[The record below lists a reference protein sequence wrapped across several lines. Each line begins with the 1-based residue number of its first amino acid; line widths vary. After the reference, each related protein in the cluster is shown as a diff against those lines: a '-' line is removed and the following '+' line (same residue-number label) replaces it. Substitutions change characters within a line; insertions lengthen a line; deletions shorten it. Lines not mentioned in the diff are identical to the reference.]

1 MVQIYQSC
9 PVNPGKVSANT
20 QQPQVVNL
28 NYANQDFWSMKTRL
42 IKFCQERFG
51 PGGTVLPNTF
61 NDFVESDLAIMMI
74 ENFAFLA
81 DLLSFKIDQYANE
94 QGIGTVTQLDNA
106 FRIAQN
112 VGFKPQPPIAASSM
126 WTATIPGTT
135 NSDVE
140 ILTPVPINLVSN
152 NTPLII
158 ELFQADANNEP
169 IFNSPIIIPAGQV
182 INSSV
187 IGLEGTTI
195 TTSFTGNGNPSQT
208 ITLTNN
214 PVIFDS
220 IQVTVDGKTWQEVD
234 SFTDS
239 QPRPEYMVTFDST
252 WTAYVIFGNNRAG
265 LIPSQGSQIVVTYRK
280 GGGTAGNIVT
290 NYANSQLMVSV
301 PGLANSIPVTFIN
314 YTAGSNGYNGDGI
327 EDIRRKLPQWI
338 MTQERVVSGSDYKA
352 FADQFASPYHGT
364 IGKSIAVLR
373 NQGCAGNII
382 DLYILANGTVNGISD
397 LEPANTQ
404 LKNDLI
410 TALNNVKMLTDFVCV
425 KDGVVVY
432 VEISITATLNQL
444 YKKYQNEVQQ
454 NIQNIVAQFF
464 SINNWDYGQ
473 TLKSI
478 DLIKALASV
487 QQIDDVTVTFYL
499 QDNYNSTNP
508 TFNNTVLT
516 EVDVDFYEIIRPSI
530 NVPINIIFI

>member
-1 MVQIYQSC
+1 
-9 PVNPGKVSANT
+9 
-20 QQPQVVNL
+20 
-28 NYANQDFWSMKTRL
+28 
-42 IKFCQERFG
+42 
-51 PGGTVLPNTF
+51 
-61 NDFVESDLAIMMI
+61 
-74 ENFAFLA
+74 
-81 DLLSFKIDQYANE
+81 
-94 QGIGTVTQLDNA
+94 
-106 FRIAQN
+106 
-112 VGFKPQPPIAASSM
+112 
-126 WTATIPGTT
+126 
-135 NSDVE
+135 
-140 ILTPVPINLVSN
+140 
-152 NTPLII
+152 
-158 ELFQADANNEP
+158 
-169 IFNSPIIIPAGQV
+169 
-182 INSSV
+182 
-187 IGLEGTTI
+187 
-195 TTSFTGNGNPSQT
+195 
-208 ITLTNN
+208 
-214 PVIFDS
+214 
-220 IQVTVDGKTWQEVD
+220 
-234 SFTDS
+234 
-239 QPRPEYMVTFDST
+239 
-252 WTAYVIFGNNRAG
+252 
-265 LIPSQGSQIVVTYRK
+265 
-280 GGGTAGNIVT
+280 
-290 NYANSQLMVSV
+290 
-301 PGLANSIPVTFIN
+301 
-314 YTAGSNGYNGDGI
+314 
-327 EDIRRKLPQWI
+327 